1 MRTKFIILM
10 CLLAQIAYSQDSN
23 LMTSDLEIR
32 IKHVPGRN
40 YDDFLGAYTIVS
52 VCSDKIEIKT
62 HRKKFFVITDKD
74 SVATVRGLISDLF
87 IEKNTPV
94 ILSKIERDENWKIA
108 DYYPIGFSLY
118 VPKSKTQSLNVI
130 AACSYDPLRYVYSE
144 KFGALIRLLDK

>member
-1 MRTKFIILM
+1 M

>member
-1 MRTKFIILM
+1 MRTMFILLM

-52 VCSDKIEIKT
+52 VCSDKIEIRT

-87 IEKNTPV
+87 IEK
-94 ILSKIERDENWKIA
+94 
-108 DYYPIGFSLY
+108 
-118 VPKSKTQSLNVI
+118 
-130 AACSYDPLRYVYSE
+130 
-144 KFGALIRLLDK
+144 IRL

>member
-1 MRTKFIILM
+1 MRTKFILLM

-52 VCSDKIEIKT
+52 VCSDKIEIRT